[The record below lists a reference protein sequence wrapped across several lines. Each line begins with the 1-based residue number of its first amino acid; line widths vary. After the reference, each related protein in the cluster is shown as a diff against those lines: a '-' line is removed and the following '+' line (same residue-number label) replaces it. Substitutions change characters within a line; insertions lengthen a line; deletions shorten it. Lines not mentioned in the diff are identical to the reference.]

1 MIPARMSLMPEPALS
16 RRAVL
21 LGLGSLALGLTRP
34 ARRAAATTLAPR
46 TFDYRVDISMLFNL
60 VRYSVGGSMVEEVDT
75 QAGRYRVLI
84 TGSGTGVTS
93 RIEARGLIDGGRYR
107 PLELKSAHS
116 FVGRPSSLSITY
128 DYDRGLVDYHAVGHT
143 LLSGRRR
150 QVDDVVVLPPDRPV
164 DDAVSAGLNFAAG
177 RLEQDPDGAYR
188 MTVLRRSRPRGEG
201 PDDVSPGAYRV
212 EVVPVRF
219 QVSPDPGTGKL
230 IARIDMS
237 GWSSWARA
245 DQPARLV
252 FTAER
257 RLESIESRLIW
268 GSTVRMRLS

>member
-1 MIPARMSLMPEPALS
+1 MTPSRCNLS

-21 LGLGSLALGLTRP
+21 LGLGTLVLGLSLPR
-34 ARRAAATTLAPR
+34 RRAAATPPGAR
-46 TFDYRVDISMLFNL
+46 TFDYHVDISMLFDL
-60 VRYSVGGSMVEEVDT
+60 LRFSVGGSLVEEVDAG
-75 QAGRYRVLI
+75 AGRYRVLI
-84 TGSGTGVTS
+84 TGSGTGVST

-116 FVGRPSSLSITY
+116 LVGRPSMLSITY
-128 DYDRGLVDYHAVGHT
+128 DYARGLVDYHAVGHT

-150 QVDDVVVLPPDRPV
+150 QVDDVVVLPPGPPV
-164 DDAVSAGLNFAAG
+164 DDAVSASFNFAAG

-188 MTVLRRSRPRGEG
+188 MAVLRRSRPRDEG
-201 PDDVSPGAYRV
+201 PDDVTPGAYRV
-212 EVVPVRF
+212 EIVPVRF
-219 QVSPDPGTGKL
+219 RVAPDPTGKL
-230 IARIDMS
+230 IARVDMS

-252 FTAER
+252 FTPER
-257 RLESIESRLIW
+257 RLESIETRLIW

>member
-1 MIPARMSLMPEPALS
+1 M
-16 RRAVL
+16 
-21 LGLGSLALGLTRP
+21 
-34 ARRAAATTLAPR
+34 RRAAATPPAAR
-46 TFDYRVDISMLFNL
+46 TVDYRVDISMLFDL
-60 VRYSVGGSMVEEVDT
+60 LRFSVDGSMVEEVDAG
-75 QAGRYRVLI
+75 AGRYRVLI
-84 TGSGTGVTS
+84 TGSGTGVSS
-93 RIEARGLIDGGRYR
+93 RIEARGLIDNDRYR

-128 DYDRGLVDYHAVGHT
+128 DYTRGLVDYHAVGHT

-150 QVDDVVVLPPDRPV
+150 QVDDVVVLPPDQHV

-188 MTVLRRSRPRGEG
+188 MAVLRRSRPSGEG
-201 PDDVSPGAYRV
+201 PDDVTPGAYRV

-219 QVSPDPGTGKL
+219 RVEPDPTGKL
-230 IARIDMS
+230 IARVDMS

-252 FTAER
+252 FTPER

-268 GSTVRMRLS
+268 GSAVRMRLS